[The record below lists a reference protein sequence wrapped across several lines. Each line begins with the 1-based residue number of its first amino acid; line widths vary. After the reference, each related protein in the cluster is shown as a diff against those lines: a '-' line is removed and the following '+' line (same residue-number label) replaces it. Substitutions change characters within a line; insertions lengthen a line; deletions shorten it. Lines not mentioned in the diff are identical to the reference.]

1 VTFLENQE
9 LSITGFSPSTDSKS
23 LLSNFPL
30 RSNFD
35 VNWQC
40 VRTQAEILPDFS
52 KIYVREKEKQQEDD
66 FELMNYDW

>member
-1 VTFLENQE
+1 
-9 LSITGFSPSTDSKS
+9 
-23 LLSNFPL
+23 
-30 RSNFD
+30 